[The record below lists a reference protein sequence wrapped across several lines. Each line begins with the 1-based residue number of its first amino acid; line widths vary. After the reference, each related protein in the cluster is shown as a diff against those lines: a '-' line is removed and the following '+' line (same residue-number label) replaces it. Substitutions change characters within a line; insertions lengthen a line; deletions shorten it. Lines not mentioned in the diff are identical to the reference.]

1 MGDDAITEPDRTRIR
16 STGRKRLDDST
27 GPGSARRDGDQVER
41 IDTTATVET
50 PERVRF
56 RYRLA
61 GPGQRA
67 AAWTVDLAV
76 QALVLVLVGIVVA
89 MVSVLPGVAEVG
101 AGLMLLVAFAVQW
114 LYGAVFETLL
124 GGRTPGKMVL
134 ELRVV
139 RVDGAPATF
148 PDFLLRNLLRAADF
162 LPFGFGVGVVVM
174 AFDSRLRRLG
184 DWAGG
189 TVVIAE
195 NKSAMLGGVR
205 IVPPVSEEER
215 RSMPARIDLRPEEL
229 EVIESF
235 LRRRRTLSDERAEE
249 LAQHFGP
256 ELSARTGLEA
266 RTWERVL
273 TLAYARASGKDRDP
287 TESFVPPARPKRFRG
302 AG

>member
-1 MGDDAITEPDRTRIR
+1 M
-16 STGRKRLDDST
+16 
-27 GPGSARRDGDQVER
+27 ER
-41 IDTTATVET
+41 IDTTETVET

-67 AAWTVDLAV
+67 AAYTVDLAI
-76 QALVLVLVGIVVA
+76 QAVILASAGMVVA
-89 MVSVLPGVAEVG
+89 LVSVLPGIG
-101 AGLMLLVAFAVQW
+101 DLGMGLMLLVVFLVQW
-114 LYGAVFETLL
+114 LYGVAFETALD
-124 GGRTPGKMVL
+124 GRTPGKMVL

-139 RVDGAPATF
+139 RVDGAPARF
-148 PDFLLRNLLRAADF
+148 PDFLLRNLVRAADF
-162 LPFGFGVGVVVM
+162 LPFAFGVGVVVM
-174 AFDSRLRRLG
+174 TFDSRLRRLG

-205 IVPPVSEEER
+205 IVPPVSDEER
-215 RSMPARIDLRPEEL
+215 RSMPARIDLRPEEI

-266 RTWERVL
+266 RSWERVL
-273 TLAYARASGKDRDP
+273 TLAYARATGKDRDP
-287 TESFVPPARPKRFRG
+287 ATRG
-302 AG
+302 AE

>member
-1 MGDDAITEPDRTRIR
+1 
-16 STGRKRLDDST
+16 
-27 GPGSARRDGDQVER
+27 VER

-67 AAWTVDLAV
+67 AAWLVDLMVQISVVGAV
-76 QALVLVLVGIVVA
+76 AAAVALL
-89 MVSVLPGVAEVG
+89 SSLPGLDQIG
-101 AGLMLLVAFAVQW
+101 TGLLLLALFALQW
-114 LYGAVFETLL
+114 LYGAVFETALD
-124 GGRTPGKMVL
+124 GRTPGKLVL
-134 ELRVV
+134 GLRVV
-139 RVDGAPATF
+139 RVDGAPARF
-148 PDFLLRNLLRAADF
+148 PDFLLRNLVRAADF
-162 LPFGFGVGVVVM
+162 LPFGFGIGVVVM
-174 AFDSRLRRLG
+174 AFDERLRRLG

-195 NKSAMLGGVR
+195 NASAMLGGVR

-215 RSMPARIDLRPEEL
+215 RSMPARIDLRPEEI

-235 LRRRRTLSDERAEE
+235 LRRRKTLSDERAEE

-266 RTWERVL
+266 RSWERVL
-273 TLAYARASGKDRDP
+273 TLAYARATGKDRDP
-287 TESFVPPARPKRFRG
+287 AEGRG
-302 AG
+302 